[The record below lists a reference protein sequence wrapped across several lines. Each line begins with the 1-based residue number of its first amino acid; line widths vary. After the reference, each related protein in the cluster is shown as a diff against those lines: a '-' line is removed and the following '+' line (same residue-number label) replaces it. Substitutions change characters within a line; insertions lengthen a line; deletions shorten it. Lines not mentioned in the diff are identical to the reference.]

1 MCSLFKAKLQDRFYL
16 ICFLGVSSTV
26 AVHFTLCACFYHSDA
41 RNMARDV
48 QSTLAQIVQEC
59 GHMSAEAA
67 VDYVKKLQKR
77 GRYLQDVW
85 S

>member
-1 MCSLFKAKLQDRFYL
+1 
-16 ICFLGVSSTV
+16 
-26 AVHFTLCACFYHSDA
+26 
-41 RNMARDV
+41 MARDV

>member
-1 MCSLFKAKLQDRFYL
+1 MYKRLSLFLSLLQF
-16 ICFLGVSSTV
+16 FLSLSS
-26 AVHFTLCACFYHSDA
+26 FSDA

-48 QSTLAQIVQEC
+48 QNTLLSIIKEH
-59 GHMSAEAA
+59 GGKTETEATE
-67 VDYVKKLQKR
+67 YIKKLQKR